1 MVRKMIEIHY
11 SKASQQLKDIEE
23 QLTSI
28 SLAYR
33 LIYDGSMDD
42 LKLVESR
49 TVKNG
54 NDEIRAYI
62 QQLIDEKD
70 QWWFCGC

>member
-1 MVRKMIEIHY
+1 MIEIHY
-11 SKASQQLKDIEE
+11 PKASRQLEEIEE

-33 LIYDGSMDD
+33 LIYDNSMDD
-42 LKLVESR
+42 LKLVESS